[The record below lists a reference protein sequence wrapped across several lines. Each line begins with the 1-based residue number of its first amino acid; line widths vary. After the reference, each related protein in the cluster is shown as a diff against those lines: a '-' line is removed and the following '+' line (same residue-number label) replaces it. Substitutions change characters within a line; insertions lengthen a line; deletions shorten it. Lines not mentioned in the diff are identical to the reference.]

1 MRFLASI
8 SAKVVAAAHRGQD
21 NQDSF
26 VDETIA
32 LRHTQLAIIDMSPAG
47 KQPTRSPD
55 GRKIIVYNDESY
67 NFRELRRDHEK
78 RREPERALVG
88 LRVGKMT
95 EVGEAWLGVEPG
107 DNGDA

>member
-1 MRFLASI
+1 
-8 SAKVVAAAHRGQD
+8 
-21 NQDSF
+21 
-26 VDETIA
+26 
-32 LRHTQLAIIDMSPAG
+32 
-47 KQPTRSPD
+47 
-55 GRKIIVYNDESY
+55 VYNDESY

-95 EVGEAWLGVEPG
+95 EAGEAWLGVEPG